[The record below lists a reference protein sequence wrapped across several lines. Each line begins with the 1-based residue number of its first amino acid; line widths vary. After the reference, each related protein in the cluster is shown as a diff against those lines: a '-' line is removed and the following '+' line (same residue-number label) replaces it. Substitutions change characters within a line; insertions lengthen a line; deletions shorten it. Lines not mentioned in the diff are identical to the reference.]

1 MKQNQEYN
9 ENYEYEHDVR
19 NIVEKT
25 DNTRAFYNNQA
36 NIWDVEIDY
45 GNYNFIGKISQEGIP
60 TEGAIIHN
68 DISVYCQNN
77 NELMNNNFK
86 DTIISLY
93 QDGINKMYQEK
104 ANNNIFLHYA
114 NTCEV
119 IKEQEHESNSEEEE
133 GNVIHEHP
141 TPPTQQPQ
149 NQSNL
154 SLHSGQSH
162 QFGRGWH
169 K

>member
-19 NIVEKT
+19 NILEKT

-36 NIWDVEIDY
+36 NIWEVEIDY

-68 DISVYCQNN
+68 DMSVYFQNN
-77 NELMNNNFK
+77 KTLTYENFK
-86 DTIISLY
+86 DTIIGLY
-93 QDGINKMYQEK
+93 QDGINKMYQEEG
-104 ANNNIFLHYA
+104 NNNTFLHYA

-119 IKEQEHESNSEEEE
+119 IKEQEHESDSEEEE

-154 SLHSGQSH
+154 NLWNSQSQ

>member
-25 DNTRAFYNNQA
+25 DNTRAFYNNQT

-60 TEGAIIHN
+60 TEGAIIHD

-77 NELMNNNFK
+77 NELIDNNFK

-93 QDGINKMYQEK
+93 QNGINKMYQEE
-104 ANNNIFLHYA
+104 ANNNTFPHHTTHLEAIQ
-114 NTCEV
+114 
-119 IKEQEHESNSEEEE
+119 EQENESDSEEK

-141 TPPTQQPQ
+141 TLPTQQHQ

-154 SLHSGQSH
+154 NLKSGQSRK
-162 QFGRGWH
+162 FGRSNS